1 MTNRGEALCSS
12 PISDAYPGNPRLGS
26 GLGLDLAF
34 VAIFARRDQRIESAE
49 LQMDHEGLVRLVLE
63 IPAMN
68 ALERRDQRAAR
79 CKTGGLLVFH
89 HRGFRVG
96 RIRSRFAVEVV
107 IEPFRMSL
115 IAGHVP

>member
-1 MTNRGEALCSS
+1 
-12 PISDAYPGNPRLGS
+12 
-26 GLGLDLAF
+26 
-34 VAIFARRDQRIESAE
+34 
-49 LQMDHEGLVRLVLE
+49 
-63 IPAMN
+63 MN

-115 IAGHVP
+115 IAGHVPAIGQRLAPPPLHLVFQLALIVARREMSLAASVSQSPPGKTPRWNRAARS